1 MLLGIIPHCKT
12 KNTCKRAFFIFN
24 QEIMI
29 QLAIFSIIFF
39 PFHLFSIQWRFHRPA
54 TPDTRLS
61 SIGNFFTLGST
72 QKLINTLTKK
82 KILGKLF
89 HIHRQT
95 RAYITRKE
103 NTSLSLSLLFSGSH
117 SQLSASLICLF
128 SSSIA
133 MVVNL
138 FSFTLKVISS
148 PSFLPFFL
156 V

>member
-82 KILGKLF
+82 KKILGKLF

-103 NTSLSLSLLFSGSH
+103 NTSLSLSLSPVFRLS
-117 SQLSASLICLF
+117 LSALCLSHLSL
-128 SSSIA
+128 
-133 MVVNL
+133 
-138 FSFTLKVISS
+138 
-148 PSFLPFFL
+148 FFFNSYGC
-156 V
+156 